1 MNTDLSLKLG
11 TTDDDQK
18 LNQLLRSI
26 QISRNPRLLGGYTCS
41 LSTDKKYRRIKEK
54 KDMHVNHLQFK
65 SAFKKFMVNPES
77 SPNRQNQNKSTIS
90 DYQDEFQ
97 PFVKERDHLGRMIG
111 PSVLLKSSQSDIL
124 NSENT
129 RAQSEMNN
137 YESSKNDDSLILL
150 SGDILLDSQPH
161 RA

>member
-1 MNTDLSLKLG
+1 MKTDLSLKLS
-11 TTDDDQK
+11 TTDDDKK

-41 LSTDKKYRRIKEK
+41 LSTDKKFRRIKEK

-65 SAFKKFMVNPES
+65 NAFKKFMVKPES
-77 SPNRQNQNKSTIS
+77 SPNRQNLNKSTIS
-90 DYQDEFQ
+90 DYQEDFQ

-150 SGDILLDSQPH
+150 SGDILLDS
-161 RA
+161 